1 MSTDN
6 VIPFKKNEGFRTND
20 PLVSF
25 LYSLLRDN
33 LPAGEVEKLT
43 VDAERY
49 SEVTLSNRYLAEYA
63 VSIASRL
70 QRK

>member
-1 MSTDN
+1 MNSNN
-6 VIPFKKNEGFRTND
+6 VIPFKKDEGFKTND

-25 LYSLLRDN
+25 LYILLRDN

-43 VDAERY
+43 IDAEKY
-49 SEVTLSNRYLAEYA
+49 PEAVLSNRYLAEYA
-63 VSIASRL
+63 TSIASRL

>member
-1 MSTDN
+1 MNTDN
-6 VIPFKKNEGFRTND
+6 VIPLKKTEGFRTTD

-33 LPAGEVEKLT
+33 LAAGEVEKLT
-43 VDAERY
+43 IDAERY
-49 SEVTLSNRYLAEYA
+49 SEVVLSNTYLAEYA
-63 VSIASRL
+63 TSIASRL